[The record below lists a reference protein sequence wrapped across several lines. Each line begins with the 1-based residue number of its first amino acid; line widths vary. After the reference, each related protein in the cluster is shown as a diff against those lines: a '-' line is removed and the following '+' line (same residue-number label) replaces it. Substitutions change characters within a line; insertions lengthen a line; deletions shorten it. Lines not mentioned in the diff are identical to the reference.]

1 MKLAMAR
8 QKAADSLGH
17 LTVAVVEDD
26 RQLREEVVTYLE
38 GRGFLAL
45 SANSGPALD
54 DLLLTEK
61 IDIFVIDL
69 NLPGENG
76 LSICNRLRST
86 LPLAGIVIMTA
97 RVGLPDRLAG
107 YQFGGADFYMS
118 KPIVPEELLQVL
130 LSLGRRVKAGVV
142 DQGWTLNLRDR
153 TLSCPQTQEKLRLT
167 HREKVLL
174 LALAQAKDYQLES
187 ALICDVFAQE
197 DDSEPMSK
205 HALEE
210 LVARLRKKFRV
221 IQSASEEPAIKSIWG
236 FGYALCIPVIL
247 S

>member
-1 MKLAMAR
+1 MA
-8 QKAADSLGH
+8 AESPGH

-26 RQLREEVVTYLE
+26 RSLREEVVSYLE
-38 GRGFLAL
+38 GRGFSVR
-45 SANSGPALD
+45 SANSGAGLD
-54 DLLLTEK
+54 DLLLTDK

-76 LSICNRLRST
+76 LSICNRLRRT
-86 LPLAGIVIMTA
+86 MPQAGIVIMTA
-97 RVGLPDRLAG
+97 RVGLTDRLAG
-107 YQFGGADFYMS
+107 YPFGGADFYMP
-118 KPIVPEELLQVL
+118 KPIMPEELLQVL
-130 LSLGRRVKAGVV
+130 LSLGRRVKVGVV

-153 TLSCPQTQEKLRLT
+153 TLSSPQTQEKLRLT

-174 LALAQAKDYQLES
+174 LALAQAKDNQLES

-210 LVARLRKKFRV
+210 LVARLRKKFRAV
-221 IQSASEEPAIKSIWG
+221 QSASEEPAIKSIWG
-236 FGYALCIPVIL
+236 FGYALCISVVL
-247 S
+247 A